1 MWGRILLTGVA
12 VVVLAGCGSNVKPG
26 FVAKQWAAEMR
37 ELQIN
42 PVFPP
47 REDFQVGDIY
57 LPAVPQE
64 GVAQKVEEEG
74 YLPISVWLMEA
85 GGPGAAA
92 KELETFYATR
102 STYPQTS
109 KALVDAVEQAGGDSS
124 DGDGNSGT
132 DGAGS
137 GDGADLT
144 GPVPQPVLDCSDVR
158 GASGADCNIFT
169 SRETSSLRRMRIVG
183 FPTFLSTTIT
193 EGNLSAFVPIEA
205 FTAAIGLD
213 FGDVEKVSV
222 SVPVAESVGLPAM
235 TALNL
240 TRKSLARTQDRLCP
254 GRPSGGSGTVG
265 ALAAVLP
272 HGQRTEDGQVGPS
285 FHAVV
290 ITEVFYTRAIEI
302 SVETQESF
310 GLGGQLTSQTPTG
323 GGTAAQAGQAAAG
336 AATGQGNAT
345 GTQSDQQG
353 NGTADGADGSSRTPP
368 SPGDRLKQ
376 LRHATSDLPSTP
388 GGSLQVVSVADG
400 NVGMRRIY
408 DRPIAIGYRGLSLT
422 IDSQTCQITGGG
434 AADDVGVMTHGS
446 LSGTNRSDT
455 RSRQDGDTDQAQ

>member
-1 MWGRILLTGVA
+1 MWGRILGASVA
-12 VVVLAGCGSNVKPG
+12 MIALAGCGSNVKPG

-64 GVAQKVEEEG
+64 GVAQKVEEAG

-92 KELETFYATR
+92 KKLEAFYTAR

-109 KALVDAVEQAGGDSS
+109 KALVDAVEQTGANSGGNGNSDT
-124 DGDGNSGT
+124 DGDGSGN
-132 DGAGS
+132 GAS
-137 GDGADLT
+137 LT
-144 GPVPQPVLDCSDVR
+144 GPVPQPVLDCSDVQ
-158 GASGADCNIFT
+158 GASGAECNIFT

-254 GRPSGGSGTVG
+254 GRPSGESADVG

-272 HGQRTEDGQVGPS
+272 DGQRTEDGQVGPS

-290 ITEVFYTRAIEI
+290 VTEVFYTRAIEI
-302 SVETQESF
+302 SVETQQSF
-310 GLGGQLTSQTPTG
+310 GLGAKVTPQVRG
-323 GGTAAQAGQAAAG
+323 GGSGGSAAQSAAG
-336 AATGQGNAT
+336 TASGQGNQSSA
-345 GTQSDQQG
+345 QSDQQG
-353 NGTADGADGSSRTPP
+353 NGTATRADGSSSVVP
-368 SPGDRLKQ
+368 SPGERLRQ
-376 LRHATSDLPSTP
+376 LRQATSDLPSTP

-400 NVGMRRIY
+400 NVGMRRLY
-408 DRPIAIGYRGLSLT
+408 DRPVAIGYRGLSLT

-446 LSGTNRSDT
+446 LTGPDATDT
-455 RSRQDGDTDQAQ
+455 PSTQNGGETDQAQ